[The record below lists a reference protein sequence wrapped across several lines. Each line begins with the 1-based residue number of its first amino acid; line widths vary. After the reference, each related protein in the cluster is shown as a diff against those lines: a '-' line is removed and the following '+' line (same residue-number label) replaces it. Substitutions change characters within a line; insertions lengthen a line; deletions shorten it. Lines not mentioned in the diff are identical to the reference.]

1 MTEPTWDHWRSFLA
15 AVRAGS
21 LSGAARA
28 LSLTQPTLG
37 RHLDALEAD
46 LGVAL
51 FTRSPSGLNPT
62 PIALTLV
69 PHAEIMAAAA
79 DNLKRTASGELAGDV
94 GTVRV
99 TASEIVGA
107 CVLPAILAD
116 FHRAH
121 PGITVELSLS
131 NRNEDLV
138 RRDADIAVRMAR
150 PEQGALVA
158 RQVGSVAIGLYA
170 HRRYLAAHGTPETL
184 AALTTHTF
192 VGSDRL
198 PGFGAAVSLGGAV
211 LSPERFAL
219 RCDSDVAQLA
229 AVRAGIGIGVC
240 QHGLARDEPELVP
253 VLPDEARFTLEMWV
267 VTHEDLRGSRRVRRL
282 FDHLVTRLGA
292 YAQVEGPTSARVH
305 GRSKGDMP

>member
-1 MTEPTWDHWRSFLA
+1 MTDPSWEHWRSFLA
-15 AVRAGS
+15 AVRTGS

-62 PIALTLV
+62 PVAHTLV
-69 PHAEIMAAAA
+69 PHAEVMAAAA
-79 DNLKRTASGELAGDV
+79 ENLKRTASGELAGDL

-99 TASEIVGA
+99 TASEIVGT

-116 FHRAH
+116 FQRAH
-121 PGITVELSLS
+121 PGISVELSLS

-138 RRDADIAVRMAR
+138 RRDADIAVRMGR

-158 RQVGSVAIGLYA
+158 RHVGSVAIGLYA

-184 AALTTHTF
+184 AALVTHTF

-198 PGFGAAVSLGGAV
+198 PGFGADVNLGGTV
-211 LSPERFAL
+211 LPRERFAL

-240 QHGLARDEPELVP
+240 QHGLARDEPELVA
-253 VLPDEARFTLEMWV
+253 VLPDAARFALEMWV
-267 VTHEDLRGSRRVRRL
+267 ATHEDLRASWRVRRL

-292 YAQVEGPTSARVH
+292 YARIGGPAAV
-305 GRSKGDMP
+305 G